1 MTDCKFKI
9 GDRVSDM
16 GRKGTVSSV
25 VPESNNAIAVDFD
38 DGEIGFFSIDGKSH
52 QKHTRPSLKKL
63 KKKKARYYQL
73 TMVGS
78 QKQMCKPT
86 TTDEFVVVPSGELVG
101 HWFKDCGT
109 KKPKGAQ

>member
-1 MTDCKFKI
+1 MIDCKFKI

-16 GRKGTVSSV
+16 GRKGTVSNV

-63 KKKKARYYQL
+63 KKKKARYYQ
-73 TMVGS
+73 VKCWGGENHHSIFNEEGDSVYGS
-78 QKQMCKPT
+78 L
-86 TTDEFVVVPSGELVG
+86 DG
-101 HWFKDCGT
+101 HWLRDEGT
-109 KKPKGAQ
+109 EKPKGFE